1 MRVHYARIVASGP
14 RSSVQPPSSGSA
26 GVEPLR
32 QVQQNKL
39 RRASAFF
46 LNGSNRPAAMR
57 TRSVDPGFGVRGFC
71 FPPAAL
77 SWKVCGVH
85 PKGETGKIGT
95 VTSAAHEA
103 PSLRPTAMQHS
114 QTVNASPQSAPAL
127 PTPKC
132 PIPPLR
138 SKAQQEAQT
147 GNTTMTKQTHRAPTN
162 SNQNTYTVRSNRRAE
177 PAPPSPLEKSP
188 KIRLPLGHF
197 GTLGASENTT
207 PTQPIR
213 NRGKAWHGE

>member
-46 LNGSNRPAAMR
+46 LNGSNRPAAME
-57 TRSVDPGFGVRGFC
+57 D
-71 FPPAAL
+71 
-77 SWKVCGVH
+77 
-85 PKGETGKIGT
+85 
-95 VTSAAHEA
+95 
-103 PSLRPTAMQHS
+103 S
-114 QTVNASPQSAPAL
+114 QTVNAGPQSAPAL